1 MKISAKN
8 QQEKNK
14 QPEQTFG
21 NRQPQEKN
29 NRNNLLR
36 DRTLTNAASY
46 DSAKAARIASQGK
59 MLNDPTLPP
68 ATSEKKK

>member
-1 MKISAKN
+1 MKISAEN
-8 QQEKNK
+8 QQETNK

-29 NRNNLLR
+29 NRNDLLL

-46 DSAKAARIASQGK
+46 DSCQRGEDRQPGQ
-59 MLNDPTLPP
+59 NV
-68 ATSEKKK
+68 E

>member
-1 MKISAKN
+1 MKIWAEN
-8 QQEKNK
+8 QQEENK
-14 QPEQTFG
+14 QHAQTFG

-46 DSAKAARIASQGK
+46 DSCQSGQDRQPEQ
-59 MLNDPTLPP
+59 NV
-68 ATSEKKK
+68 E